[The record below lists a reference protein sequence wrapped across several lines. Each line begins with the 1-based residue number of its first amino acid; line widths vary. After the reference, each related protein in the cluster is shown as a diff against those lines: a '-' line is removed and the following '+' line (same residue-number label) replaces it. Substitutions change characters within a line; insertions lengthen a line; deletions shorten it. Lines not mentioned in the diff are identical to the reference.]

1 MDWMKPYRKTLK
13 HLYTDAERGLR
24 DHAALLRHLSAVM
37 ASTARKNR
45 LMAVKNDVMTAL
57 TAVADPAGGGTVVE
71 TGRAAGVVVKDD
83 GTVGLVLAVDGLDKT
98 TAERLQATVEAAV
111 KRVPGVSVAR
121 IILTADRAAT
131 PTAAPKASTVPGI
144 RKLVAVASGKG
155 GVGKSTVAANLA
167 FALARAGQTV
177 GLLDADIYGPSVPT
191 LLGIEGRARVE
202 NDKLQPEVRHGIKA
216 LSMGMMT
223 DPNKAIVWRGPMASS
238 ALVQMVEQCDWGAL
252 DVLVIDL
259 PPGTGDV
266 QLTLAQKLKPD
277 GALIV
282 STPQD
287 LALIDARRAV
297 AMFGEVNVRVLGV
310 VENMAG
316 YCCPACG
323 HVSDPFGHGGAE
335 KEAEAMGV
343 PFLGRIPLQMAVR
356 TASETAQPVSG
367 EPAAIFDEIA
377 RGVIVTVGL

>member
-1 MDWMKPYRKTLK
+1 MTLK
-13 HLYTDAERGLR
+13 HDVT
-24 DHAALLRHLSAVM
+24 AALA
-37 ASTARKNR
+37 
-45 LMAVKNDVMTAL
+45 AL
-57 TAVADPAGGGTVVE
+57 ADPAGTGNVLDS
-71 TGRAAGVVVKDD
+71 GRAAGIVVKDD
-83 GTVGLVLAVDGLDKT
+83 GQVGLVLAVDGLDRT
-98 TAERLQATVEAAV
+98 AAERLQAQVEACV
-111 KRVPGVSVAR
+111 QRVPGVSAAR
-121 IILTADRAAT
+121 IILTADRASA
-131 PTAAPKASTVPGI
+131 PAGAARPKETTVPGI

-167 FALARAGQTV
+167 FALARAGQSV

-191 LLGIEGRARVE
+191 LLGITGRARVE
-202 NDKLQPEVRHGIKA
+202 KDRLQPESRHGIKA

-223 DPNKAIVWRGPMASS
+223 DPSKAIVWRGPMASS

-335 KEAEAMGV
+335 REAEAMGV
-343 PFLGRIPLQMAVR
+343 PFLGRIPLQMDVR
-356 TASETAQPVSG
+356 DAAEAARPITGDT
-367 EPAAIFDEIA
+367 AAIFDDIA
-377 RGVIVTVGL
+377 RGIMITVGL

>member
-1 MDWMKPYRKTLK
+1 VAIKDEVT
-13 HLYTDAERGLR
+13 
-24 DHAALLRHLSAVM
+24 AALA
-37 ASTARKNR
+37 
-45 LMAVKNDVMTAL
+45 
-57 TAVADPAGGGTVVE
+57 AVADPAGNSVLAS
-71 TGRAAGVVVKDD
+71 GRAAGIVVKDD
-83 GTVGLVLAVDGLDKT
+83 GQVGLVLAVDGLDRT
-98 TAERLQATVEAAV
+98 AAERLQAEVEAAV
-111 KRVPGVSVAR
+111 KRVPGVSAAR
-121 IILTADRAAT
+121 IILTADRAS
-131 PTAAPKASTVPGI
+131 APAGSARPKETTVPGI

-167 FALARAGQTV
+167 FALARAGQSV
-177 GLLDADIYGPSVPT
+177 GLLDADIYGPSVPA

-202 NDKLQPEVRHGIKA
+202 KDKLQPEVRHGIKA

-223 DPNKAIVWRGPMASS
+223 DPGKAIVWRGPMASS

-266 QLTLAQKLKPD
+266 QLTMAQKLKPD
-277 GALIV
+277 GAVIV

-316 YCCPACG
+316 YCCPSCG

-335 KEAEAMGV
+335 AEAQAMGV
-343 PFLGRIPLQMAVR
+343 PFLGRLPLQMAVR
-356 TASETAQPVSG
+356 EAADAGQPITGET
-367 EPAAIFDEIA
+367 AAIFDSIA

>member
-1 MDWMKPYRKTLK
+1 
-13 HLYTDAERGLR
+13 
-24 DHAALLRHLSAVM
+24 
-37 ASTARKNR
+37 
-45 LMAVKNDVMTAL
+45 MAVKDDVMAAL
-57 TAVADPAGGGTVVE
+57 ATVADPAGGGSIAV
-71 TGRAAGVVVKDD
+71 TGRAAGVVVKPD
-83 GTVGLVLAVDGLDKT
+83 GQAGLVLAVDGLDRT
-98 TAERLQATVEAAV
+98 AAERLQAAVEAAV
-111 KRVPGVSVAR
+111 NRVPGVSAAR
-121 IILTADRAAT
+121 IILTADRAA
-131 PTAAPKASTVPGI
+131 APAGSARPKDTTVPGI

-191 LLGIEGRARVE
+191 LLGITGRARVE
-202 NDKLQPEVRHGIKA
+202 NDRLQPETRHGIKA

-266 QLTLAQKLKPD
+266 QLTMAQKLKPD
-277 GALIV
+277 GAVIV

-297 AMFGEVNVRVLGV
+297 AMFGEVGVRVLGV

-316 YCCPACG
+316 YCCPHCG

-335 KEAEAMGV
+335 AEAGTMGV

-356 TASETAQPVSG
+356 TASEEAQPVSG
-367 EPAAIFDEIA
+367 EAAAVFDEIA

>member
-24 DHAALLRHLSAVM
+24 DHAALRRHLSAVM
-37 ASTARKNR
+37 ASTARKEQ
-45 LMAVKNDVMTAL
+45 AVKQEVMTAL
-57 TAVADPAGGGTVVE
+57 AGVADPAGGGSVLD

-83 GTVGLVLAVDGLDKT
+83 GVIGLVLAVDGLDKT
-98 TAERLQATVEAAV
+98 SAERLQAAVEAAV
-111 KRVPGVSVAR
+111 KRVPGVSAAR

-131 PTAAPKASTVPGI
+131 PANAPKASTVPGI

-316 YCCPACG
+316 YCCPNCG

>member
-1 MDWMKPYRKTLK
+1 MSMK
-13 HLYTDAERGLR
+13 DAVS
-24 DHAALLRHLSAVM
+24 AALAG
-37 ASTARKNR
+37 
-45 LMAVKNDVMTAL
+45 
-57 TAVADPAGGGTVVE
+57 VADPEGDDVLAS
-71 TGRAAGVVVKDD
+71 GRAAGIVVKDD
-83 GTVGLVLAVDGLDKT
+83 GQVGLVLAVDGLERT
-98 TAERLQATVEAAV
+98 AAERLQASVEAAV
-111 KRVPGVSVAR
+111 RRVPGVMAAR
-121 IILTADRAAT
+121 IILTADRAS
-131 PTAAPKASTVPGI
+131 APAGGAKPKETTVPGI

-167 FALARAGQTV
+167 FALARAGQAV

-202 NDKLQPEVRHGIKA
+202 NDRLQPEMRHGIKA

-266 QLTLAQKLKPD
+266 QLTMAQKLKPD
-277 GALIV
+277 GAVIV

-297 AMFGEVNVRVLGV
+297 AMFGEVGVRVLGV

-316 YCCPACG
+316 YACPKCG

-335 KEAEAMGV
+335 KEAEVMGV
-343 PFLGRIPLQMAVR
+343 PFLGRLPLQMAVR
-356 TASETAQPVSG
+356 EAADAGQPLAGET
-367 EPAAIFDEIA
+367 AAIFDEIA
-377 RGVIVTVGL
+377 RGVIATVGL

>member
-1 MDWMKPYRKTLK
+1 
-13 HLYTDAERGLR
+13 
-24 DHAALLRHLSAVM
+24 M
-37 ASTARKNR
+37 ASTARKEQ
-45 LMAVKNDVMTAL
+45 AVKQEVMTAL
-57 TAVADPAGGGTVVE
+57 AGVADPAGGGSVLD

-83 GTVGLVLAVDGLDKT
+83 GVIGLVLAVDGLDKT
-98 TAERLQATVEAAV
+98 SAERLQAAVEAAV
-111 KRVPGVSVAR
+111 KRVPGVSAAR

-131 PTAAPKASTVPGI
+131 PANAPKASTVPGI

-191 LLGIEGRARVE
+191 LLGITGRARVE

-316 YCCPACG
+316 YSCPNCG

-343 PFLGRIPLQMAVR
+343 PFLGRIPLQMEVR

-367 EPAAIFDEIA
+367 DTAAIFDEIA

>member
-1 MDWMKPYRKTLK
+1 
-13 HLYTDAERGLR
+13 
-24 DHAALLRHLSAVM
+24 
-37 ASTARKNR
+37 
-45 LMAVKNDVMTAL
+45 
-57 TAVADPAGGGTVVE
+57 
-71 TGRAAGVVVKDD
+71 
-83 GTVGLVLAVDGLDKT
+83 
-98 TAERLQATVEAAV
+98 
-111 KRVPGVSVAR
+111 
-121 IILTADRAAT
+121 
-131 PTAAPKASTVPGI
+131 
-144 RKLVAVASGKG
+144 
-155 GVGKSTVAANLA
+155 
-167 FALARAGQTV
+167 
-177 GLLDADIYGPSVPT
+177 
-191 LLGIEGRARVE
+191 
-202 NDKLQPEVRHGIKA
+202 
-216 LSMGMMT
+216 
-223 DPNKAIVWRGPMASS
+223 
-238 ALVQMVEQCDWGAL
+238 
-252 DVLVIDL
+252 
-259 PPGTGDV
+259 V

-316 YCCPACG
+316 YCCPNCG

-367 EPAAIFDEIA
+367 EAAAIFDEIA